1 MNEITTPYPLNGSVF
16 YLRYPLYEL
25 INRANQYIPDPF
37 AKNFNVVSYE
47 LVGNEYVSY
56 FDHERPFSPL
66 NTDYIM
72 DTIISGVAI
81 DAKMFYLASMPYTI
95 HTEEWLI
102 NYMVYRLFHD
112 VEDIYYGYLE
122 YLDET
127 GEFYFEDDGDSP
139 YYRDQNGNIVE
150 IKDPVIS
157 HEEYRYMA
165 YIVYL
170 LVQTIAGYYPN
181 LVQQFYFHRDKDY
194 FIVLEEVEEKINT
207 GRHPKI
213 RKALEW
219 MRGVNRMSLLRL
231 EVRCHT
237 Y

>member
-1 MNEITTPYPLNGSVF
+1 MNEITTPYPLNGSVY
-16 YLRYPLYEL
+16 YLRYPLYDL

-47 LVGNEYVSY
+47 LVSNEYVSY

-72 DTIISGVAI
+72 DTILSKIAI
-81 DAKMFYLASMPYTI
+81 DAKLFYLASMPYTI
-95 HTEEWLI
+95 HTEEWLMEYI
-102 NYMVYRLFHD
+102 DYQFFND
-112 VEDIYYGYLE
+112 VEDVYFGYLE

-127 GEFYFEDDGDSP
+127 GEFFFKDDGDSP
-139 YYRDQNGNIVE
+139 YYSDQHGNIVE
-150 IKDPVIS
+150 IKEPVIG

-194 FIVLEEVEEKINT
+194 FIILEEVEEHSVRDRNPRVK
-207 GRHPKI
+207 
-213 RKALEW
+213 KALEW
-219 MRGVNRMSLLRL
+219 IRNVNRMSLLRL

>member
-72 DTIISGVAI
+72 DMILTKIAI
-81 DAKMFYLASMPYTI
+81 DAKLFYLASMPYTI

-102 NYMVYRLFHD
+102 EYIDYQFFTD
-112 VEDIYYGYLE
+112 VEDVYFSYLE

-127 GEFYFEDDGDSP
+127 GEFSFKDDGDSP
-139 YYRDQNGNIVE
+139 YYMDQYGNIVE
-150 IKDPVIS
+150 IKDPVLG

-165 YIVYL
+165 YFVYL

-194 FIVLEEVEEKINT
+194 YIILEEVEEYPVRDRNP
-207 GRHPKI
+207 RV

-219 MRGVNRMSLLRL
+219 MRNINRMSLLRL